1 MKLFVAVTLAL
12 VVATGARAIS
22 PPQSPP
28 STPTIIPSPPVDP
41 NVPPPTD
48 PGGPNPPAINTPE
61 PSSLTIAGISLAG
74 TGIYRFVRRRQMV

>member
-12 VVATGARAIS
+12 VLATGAWAIS

-41 NVPPPTD
+41 LVPPID
-48 PGGPNPPAINTPE
+48 PGGGPNPPPINTPE
-61 PSSLTIAGISLAG
+61 PSSLTIAGVSLAG
-74 TGIYRFVRRRQMV
+74 AGIYRFLRRRRGG